1 MPRPWLIVCKPLRAP
16 FRDGSTVLVR
26 DLVRHLPAARAVG
39 YLGDPAHPLRP
50 GDDVLAA
57 PAAGYAPSLADKL
70 RALLALVRRPRSP
83 VHLCFTPGRATAR
96 VIALLRRVQPRRR
109 LVQSLM
115 SAHGAEGWA
124 DLLRPLDA
132 VVALSQH
139 TAARLVGVPTEK
151 IHVIRPAVAPAAVDP
166 PADVAARKTLLYA
179 GDLDPEI
186 SARLIA
192 LAGALPDGWRLTIA
206 CRPKAEHDAAAR
218 EALRRALAGPL
229 ASGRVTLLGEVG
241 DMDGLLRSAALQL
254 YAATHT
260 RNKVDLPLVLLEGLA
275 RGIPAA
281 IVEGS
286 PAAEI
291 AAIGESAGLA
301 AALRLPSAA
310 DAFAR
315 AAAAA
320 CIPTHLADRSAAAG
334 KLAALEF
341 FPDAMARRYDALYA
355 ALDR

>member
-26 DLVRHLPAARAVG
+26 DLVRHLPAGRALA
-39 YLGDPAHPLRP
+39 YLGDPAAPLRP

-70 RALLALVRRPRSP
+70 RALAALVRRPRSP

-115 SAHGAEGWA
+115 SAHGADGWA
-124 DLLRPLDA
+124 GFLRPLDA

-139 TAARLVGVPTEK
+139 TAARLAGVPADK
-151 IHVIRPAVAPAAVDP
+151 IHVIRPAVAAVPVDP
-166 PADVAARKTLLYA
+166 PGEIAARRALLYA
-179 GDLDPEI
+179 GDLDREI
-186 SARLIA
+186 SARLVA

-218 EALRRALAGPL
+218 DALRRELAGPL
-229 ASGRVTLLGEVG
+229 TDGRVTLLGEVA
-241 DMDGLLRSAALQL
+241 DMDGLLRGAALQL

-260 RNKVDLPLVLLEGLA
+260 RNKVDLPLGLLEGLA
-275 RGIPAA
+275 RGVPAA
-281 IVEGS
+281 IVDGS

-291 AAIGESAGLA
+291 AAIGETASLPA
-301 AALRLPSAA
+301 AARVPAEPA
-310 DAFAR
+310 AFAR
-315 AAAAA
+315 ELAALCAA
-320 CIPTHLADRSAAAG
+320 PLADRSAAAG
-334 KLAALEF
+334 KLAAREF
-341 FPDAMARRYDALYA
+341 SPDVMAARYDALYA
-355 ALDR
+355 ALER